1 MPVMALQIWS
11 IEEGS
16 RGGADAMDTQIALLQ
31 VQFKSQ
37 QKELTQ
43 PMNAVAQ
50 SKLCS
55 TNLQRNSTPK
65 RLGIGSDECKSKISI
80 QKSPYDSSSYQS
92 LAGPSPIL
100 IIDGS

>member
-92 LAGPSPIL
+92 LAGLSPIL
-100 IIDGS
+100 IIDWS